1 MICIPYI
8 LSKCALTGFKFIGVF
23 TVAII
28 HGLIAIGLV
37 LALLAVFC
45 ERARKIRYIEIWSW
59 MHLLFLVI
67 SKLVTRRNA
76 SRGDLLRN
84 DGVRLGGR
92 VSGLRDCPVPD
103 MPAGLS
109 HTRTE
114 AKRSMFSVEAGRMFR
129 CLGYQPRAGAPVMRS
144 ISLEAKA

>member
-1 MICIPYI
+1 
-8 LSKCALTGFKFIGVF
+8 
-23 TVAII
+23 
-28 HGLIAIGLV
+28 
-37 LALLAVFC
+37 
-45 ERARKIRYIEIWSW
+45 

-92 VSGLRDCPVPD
+92 VSGFRDCPVPD